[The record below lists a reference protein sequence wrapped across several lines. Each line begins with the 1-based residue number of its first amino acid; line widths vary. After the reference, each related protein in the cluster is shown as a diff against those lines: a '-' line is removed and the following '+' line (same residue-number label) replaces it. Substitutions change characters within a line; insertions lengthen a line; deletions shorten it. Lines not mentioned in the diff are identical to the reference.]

1 MAIDFMRSTVRL
13 NVRLSSPPVVEDP
26 RGGTQG
32 RNGAY
37 TGALTWR
44 RAEGHAMTHDDRHPT
59 QSHDDFDWK
68 SMLSDTSPEMRR
80 YRRIFKHI
88 PREPRC
94 KICAAPFEGPGAPF
108 MRALGRSRW
117 AKNPNFCRI
126 CEVFLSRHPGG
137 AEVELTFLF
146 ADIRGSTTL
155 GESMT
160 TTEFSTL
167 LNRFY
172 AVGSKVVIAHDGI
185 VDKYVGDEI
194 MAMFAP
200 PFAGLAHA
208 SQAVAAARDLLAATG
223 HGTPGVPWAPLG
235 VGIHTGLAFVG
246 SVGEG
251 GMTDFTAL
259 GDSVNTT
266 ARLASI
272 AAAGEILVSRAASEA
287 AGLPDEGFE
296 QRHLELRGRTEP
308 VDVLVLRATDA
319 REQVSA

>member
-1 MAIDFMRSTVRL
+1 
-13 NVRLSSPPVVEDP
+13 
-26 RGGTQG
+26 
-32 RNGAY
+32 
-37 TGALTWR
+37 
-44 RAEGHAMTHDDRHPT
+44 MTHDDKDSTPA
-59 QSHDDFDWK
+59 HDDFDWQAV
-68 SMLSDTSPEMRR
+68 LSDTSPEMRR
-80 YRRIFKHI
+80 HRRFFKYI

-126 CEVFLSRHPGG
+126 CEVFLSKHPGG

-146 ADIRGSTTL
+146 ADIRGSTGL
-155 GESMT
+155 GESMST
-160 TTEFSTL
+160 TQFSAL

-172 AVGSKVVIAHDGI
+172 AVGSKVIIAHDGI

-194 MAMFAP
+194 VAMFAP
-200 PFAGLAHA
+200 PFAGRAHA
-208 SQAVAAARDLLAATG
+208 SQAVAAARQLLADTG
-223 HGTPGVPWAPLG
+223 HGTSAGPWAPIG
-235 VGIHTGLAFVG
+235 VGVHTGLAFVG

-266 ARLASI
+266 ARLASM
-272 AAAGEILVSRAASEA
+272 AAAGEILVSRDTVTA

-296 QRHLELRGRTEP
+296 QRHLELRGRTAP
-308 VDVLVLRATDA
+308 IDVLVLRATDA